1 MSKFKPSINVAYP
14 PGNTPLFE
22 EWMQTVWEYKPPS
35 IRTDR
40 EILPVNFTS
49 YHVNNGYG
57 KNEQALRE
65 LQEFVDSLD
74 RGKKWFSICQYDD
87 SVLID
92 FKDLDVMRFEMSK
105 NIGTPLPL
113 MCQPHP
119 YQFSGYKKYLAS
131 FVGSRT
137 HPVRKEL
144 EKYKGRHEWYISFE
158 PHSIEDY
165 CRILHESVF
174 ALCPRG
180 YGANSFRIA
189 EAIQYGAIPVY
200 ISDEFIEPF
209 GVDFNTIGVKVLD
222 DSADSLYLLEST
234 PITMMAEKAAKL
246 PSFYKKYYTYEG
258 CMERIIHSLETEY
271 HQREQN
277 GAA

>member
-1 MSKFKPSINVAYP
+1 MNKFTPSIQVAYP

-22 EWMQTVWEYKPPS
+22 EWVQKMWKLRPPA
-35 IRTDR
+35 IQTDR
-40 EILPVNFTS
+40 DIVPVNFTS

-87 SVLID
+87 SVLVD

-119 YQFSGYKKYLAS
+119 YQFNGHKKYLAS
-131 FVGSRT
+131 FIGSRT
-137 HPVRKEL
+137 HPIRNEL
-144 EKYKGRHEWYISFE
+144 EKYKGRDEWYISFE

-165 CRILHESVF
+165 CRIMYESVF

-189 EAIQYGAIPVY
+189 EAVQYGAIPVY

-209 GVDFNTIGVKVLD
+209 NLDFNTIGVKVLD
-222 DSADSLYLLEST
+222 DAVGDLYLLEYT
-234 PITMMAEKAAKL
+234 PISMRASKAAIL
-246 PSFYKKYYTYEG
+246 PELYKRYYTYDG
-258 CMERIIHSLETEY
+258 CLYRIINSLETEY
-271 HQREQN
+271 HQRKQD